1 MSQKFRNVCFTI
13 FTPTWS
19 EKNIDFDRVK
29 YVVFQYEKGHKS
41 EHPHYQ
47 GYAEFTEQ
55 YRLKTVKE
63 ILGDETAHIE
73 KRMGSQKQAIDYCK
87 KDDGRIKGPWEF
99 GDAKEQGKRT
109 DLIEVAEKL
118 KNGIKT
124 IDIIK
129 ENTETYIKYSRGI
142 EKAKFWLDKENAT
155 KLREIN
161 VIVVWGAP
169 GIGKSKKIWELTN
182 GMKETFKLD
191 KDSGDDVWF
200 DGYDGENTLWIDDFH
215 DSWFSFTQIKQL
227 LDRYPLRIKIKGSY
241 TWAQWTNVIISANEH
256 PREWYPGVKDVHKE
270 AVLRRLTHIEEI
282 QEINEVSDV
291 SEVIG

>member
-47 GYAEFTEQ
+47 GYAEFKEQ

-63 ILGDETAHIE
+63 ILGNETAHIE

-109 DLIEVAEKL
+109 DLIEVSDKI
-118 KNGIKT
+118 KSGVKT
-124 IDIIK
+124 IDIVK

-142 EKAKFWLDKENAT
+142 EKAKFWLDKEKSN
-155 KLREIN
+155 KLRE
-161 VIVVWGAP
+161 VEVYVYYGLE
-169 GIGKSKKIWELTN
+169 GIGKSHKVYHEFKDF
-182 GMKETFKLD
+182 FKLD
-191 KDSGDDVWF
+191 KDSGQDIWY
-200 DGYDGENTLWIDDFH
+200 DGYDGEDTLWIEDFH
-215 DSWFSFTQIKQL
+215 DSWFSFTQLKQT
-227 LDRYPLRIKIKGSY
+227 LDKYPLRLKIKGGF
-241 TWAQWTNVIISANEH
+241 TWANWTKVIITANTA
-256 PREWYPGVKDVHKE
+256 PIFWYNGVEEVHRR
-270 AVLRRLTHIEEI
+270 AILRRLTHVEEI
-282 QEINEVSDV
+282 QDFNDASDV